1 MAEAHLSLQVLPVVT
16 ESSIYPVVDLVIDLI
31 RRSGLPYI
39 VGPMETSIE
48 GDLDQLLNLVKEAQ
62 YICVNAG
69 AKRVVSIV
77 KIDYKPAGVS
87 FDEKL
92 EQYR

>member
-1 MAEAHLSLQVLPVVT
+1 MAETHLSLQVLPVVP
-16 ESSIYPVVDLVIDLI
+16 EASVYPVLDLVIDLI

-48 GDLDQLLNLVKEAQ
+48 GDLDQLLNLVQEAQ
-62 YICVNAG
+62 HICVAAG
-69 AKRVVSIV
+69 ASRVVSIV

>member
-1 MAEAHLSLQVLPVVT
+1 MAETHLSIQVLPVIN
-16 ESSIYPVVDLVIDLI
+16 EDSIYPVVDLVIDLI
-31 RRSGLPYI
+31 KRSGLPYI

-48 GDLDQLLNLVKEAQ
+48 GDLDQLLELVKEAQ
-62 YICVNAG
+62 YICVGAG
-69 AKRVVSIV
+69 ASRVVTIV